1 MNRDLKPHTNV
12 IMKNLLWADPNRPLL
27 LTLGILSVLLF
38 GCGEPRK
45 IGSLA
50 ELEAAEFAVPTG
62 TVADQLVLSRL
73 PDASFIYFNSV
84 LDAAMAVK
92 AGKADAVAYD
102 EPILR
107 NIAAKSGG
115 LRILEEMI
123 TTDSYGMATRKA
135 SPEIKQAIDTV
146 LEELR
151 RTGIYEEMLA
161 RWFPESGAPAAM
173 PEIRLDDTAPVLRLG
188 TAAVTE
194 PFSFVGNG
202 REITGFDIELA
213 RRVAARMGRRLEV
226 VNLEFGALIP
236 ALRAGKVDLIAACI
250 TITEERGEQVLF
262 SEPYYAGGIAAMVRE

>member
-1 MNRDLKPHTNV
+1 
-12 IMKNLLWADPNRPLL
+12 MKNLLWSDRNRPLL
-27 LTLGILSVLLF
+27 LTLGMLSVLLF
-38 GCGEPRK
+38 GCAEQRN

-50 ELEAAEFAVPTG
+50 ELQAAEFAVPTG

-115 LRILEEMI
+115 LRILDEMI
-123 TTDSYGMATRKA
+123 TTDSYGMATRKEA
-135 SPEIKQAIDTV
+135 PEIKKAIDTV

-173 PEIRLDDTAPVLRLG
+173 PEIELDDTAPVLRLG